1 MDNRWMEE
9 EWTDEAWDSEIDEE
23 AKWERRERE
32 RQERRMRKREEMRRR
47 KRRQRQIRRMLR
59 LAIPLAGII
68 LLAAGAGKLLLGG
81 NKEAESQ
88 FQTAG
93 EQQEPLADAL
103 QTGADENGIESSIE
117 NGIEN
122 SMGSSS
128 AGGAGM
134 ADIAAA
140 ENGIE
145 KTDAAGKA
153 GNVYEAHTTGDTA
166 YLGNIFS
173 TNAVLI
179 DVEAKT
185 IVAQKD
191 AKTIVNPASMTK
203 VLTVLVAAEHI
214 TDLDDTFT
222 ITQDIIDYCFANKCS
237 NAGFEKGE
245 TVTVRDLFYGTVLP
259 SGADAAAGLAVY
271 VAGSQE
277 AFVDMMNDKLEE
289 LGLSETAHFTNC
301 VGIYD
306 ERHYCTLYDMA
317 MIMKEAMDN
326 ELCAEVLSAKTYTTS
341 VTKEHPE
348 GITISNWFLRRIED
362 KDAGGEV
369 LGGKT
374 GYVVQS
380 GSCAASFGKS
390 KSGRE
395 YICVTGNANSQWR
408 CISDHADIYKRFME

>member
-1 MDNRWMEE
+1 MDNRWIEE

-47 KRRQRQIRRMLR
+47 KRRQRQIRRILR

-81 NKEAESQ
+81 NKEAEAQ

-103 QTGADENGIESSIE
+103 QTGTDG

-122 SMGSSS
+122 SIGSGI
-128 AGGAGM
+128 AGEAGKT
-134 ADIAAA
+134 DIAAA
-140 ENGIE
+140 ENSIE
-145 KTDAAGKA
+145 KTDAAVKT

-317 MIMKEAMDN
+317 MIMKAAMDN

>member
-81 NKEAESQ
+81 NKEAETQ

-93 EQQEPLADAL
+93 EQREPLADAL
-103 QTGADENGIESSIE
+103 QTGADENGIEGSIE

-122 SMGSSS
+122 SIGSSS
-128 AGGAGM
+128 AGGAGK

-166 YLGNIFS
+166 YPGNIFS